1 MQQRRLEFSVA
12 SASSQG
18 ARQYQED
25 ATRVWY
31 PNGAEASDAR
41 RPVVL
46 AVLSDGMGGHV
57 SGEVASKLVCDQSM
71 QHFLTPP
78 GEPEGKIKTVLN
90 ASNASLAN
98 AIRSNSK
105 LSGMGCTL
113 VAAYLDSEG
122 VRWASVGD
130 SSLLLF
136 RGDQLYRLNENHS
149 LGALLDRQAAA
160 SLITY
165 EEAQNSPNRHS
176 LRSALTGGPIAI
188 SDIVYTPQS
197 TLPGDWVIIASDGLD
212 TLTADEIATAIG
224 NASTGTPADL
234 TRNLLDQVGRKA
246 VPNQDNTSVIAV
258 RVHAGKTAYMRVGQ
272 QDQASNAT
280 EATPD
285 RKSDTEVITS
295 MIHGTLI
302 GQVKN
307 KTLAPPTVVIRRVA
321 PARSTGFRS
330 VAALFLV
337 LVLASAF
344 FFFYF
349 LDTVEMLTTR
359 NIGRQN
365 GDGAQQAPALESDA
379 KSDEKR

>member
-1 MQQRRLEFSVA
+1 MPQRRLEFSVA

-31 PNGAEASDAR
+31 PDGADASDGR

-57 SGEVASKLVCDQSM
+57 SGEVASKLVCDESM

-78 GEPEGKIKTVLN
+78 REPEGKIKTVLN
-90 ASNASLAN
+90 VSNESLAN

-122 VRWASVGD
+122 VRWASAGD

-136 RGDQLYRLNENHS
+136 RGDQLYRLNDNHS
-149 LGALLDRQAAA
+149 LGALLDKQAAA

-165 EEAQNSPNRHS
+165 EEAQNSPNRHG
-176 LRSALTGGPIAI
+176 LRSALTGSPIAI
-188 SDIVYTPQS
+188 SDIVHTPQS
-197 TLPGDWVIIASDGLD
+197 MLPGDWVIVASDGLD

-258 RVHAGKTAYMRVGQ
+258 RVHAGKTAYMRVDQ
-272 QDQASNAT
+272 QDRASNAT
-280 EATPD
+280 EALD

-302 GQVKN
+302 GQVRN
-307 KTLAPPTVVIRRVA
+307 KTPAAPTAVIRRSA
-321 PARSTGFRS
+321 PARSTGFGTL
-330 VAALFLV
+330 ATLFLV

-359 NIGRQN
+359 NLGRPN
-365 GDGAQQAPALESDA
+365 VDAAQQAPPLESDA

>member
-1 MQQRRLEFSVA
+1 MPQRRLEFSVA

-31 PNGAEASDAR
+31 PDGADASDGR

-57 SGEVASKLVCDQSM
+57 SGEVASKLVCDESM

-78 GEPEGKIKTVLN
+78 REPEGKIKTVLN
-90 ASNASLAN
+90 VSNESLAN

-122 VRWASVGD
+122 VRWASAGD

-136 RGDQLYRLNENHS
+136 RGDQLYRLNDNHS
-149 LGALLDRQAAA
+149 LGALLDKQAAA

-165 EEAQNSPNRHS
+165 EEAQNSPNRHG
-176 LRSALTGGPIAI
+176 LRSALTGSPIAI
-188 SDIVYTPQS
+188 SDIVHTPQS
-197 TLPGDWVIIASDGLD
+197 MLPGDWVIVASDGLD

-258 RVHAGKTAYMRVGQ
+258 RVHAGKTAYMRVDQ
-272 QDQASNAT
+272 QDRASNAT
-280 EATPD
+280 EALD

-302 GQVKN
+302 GQVRN
-307 KTLAPPTVVIRRVA
+307 KTPAAPTAVIRRSA
-321 PARSTGFRS
+321 PARSTGFGTL
-330 VAALFLV
+330 ATLFLV

-344 FFFYF
+344 FFF
-349 LDTVEMLTTR
+349 
-359 NIGRQN
+359 
-365 GDGAQQAPALESDA
+365 
-379 KSDEKR
+379 

>member
-1 MQQRRLEFSVA
+1 MPQRRLEFSVA

-31 PNGAEASDAR
+31 PDGADASDGR

-57 SGEVASKLVCDQSM
+57 SGEVASKLVCDESM

-78 GEPEGKIKTVLN
+78 REPEGKIKTVLN
-90 ASNASLAN
+90 VSNESLAN

-122 VRWASVGD
+122 VRWASAGD

-136 RGDQLYRLNENHS
+136 RGDQLYRLNDNHS
-149 LGALLDRQAAA
+149 LGALLDKQAAA

-165 EEAQNSPNRHS
+165 EEAQNSPNRHG
-176 LRSALTGGPIAI
+176 LRSALTGSPIAI
-188 SDIVYTPQS
+188 SDIVHTPQS
-197 TLPGDWVIIASDGLD
+197 MLPGDWVIVASDGLD

-258 RVHAGKTAYMRVGQ
+258 RVHAGKTAYMRVDQ
-272 QDQASNAT
+272 QDRASNVT
-280 EATPD
+280 EALD

-302 GQVKN
+302 GQVRN
-307 KTLAPPTVVIRRVA
+307 KTPAAPTAVIRRSA
-321 PARSTGFRS
+321 PARSTGFGTL
-330 VAALFLV
+330 ATLFLV

-359 NIGRQN
+359 NLGRPN
-365 GDGAQQAPALESDA
+365 VDAAQQAPPLESDA

>member
-1 MQQRRLEFSVA
+1 MPQRRLEFSVA

-31 PNGAEASDAR
+31 PDGADASDGR

-57 SGEVASKLVCDQSM
+57 SGEVASKLVCDESM

-78 GEPEGKIKTVLN
+78 REPEGKIKTVLN
-90 ASNASLAN
+90 VSNESLAN

-122 VRWASVGD
+122 VRWASAGD

-136 RGDQLYRLNENHS
+136 RGDQLYRLNDNHS
-149 LGALLDRQAAA
+149 LGALLDKQAAA

-165 EEAQNSPNRHS
+165 EEAQNSPNRHG
-176 LRSALTGGPIAI
+176 LRSALTGSPIAI
-188 SDIVYTPQS
+188 SDIVHTPQS
-197 TLPGDWVIIASDGLD
+197 MLPGDWVIVASDGLD

-258 RVHAGKTAYMRVGQ
+258 RVHAGKTAYMRVDQ
-272 QDQASNAT
+272 QDRASNVT
-280 EATPD
+280 EALD

-302 GQVKN
+302 GQAKDR
-307 KTLAPPTVVIRRVA
+307 TAAAPTMVIRRSA
-321 PARSTGFRS
+321 PARSTGFGTL
-330 VAALFLV
+330 ATLFLV

-359 NIGRQN
+359 NLGRPN
-365 GDGAQQAPALESDA
+365 VDAAQQAPPLESDA